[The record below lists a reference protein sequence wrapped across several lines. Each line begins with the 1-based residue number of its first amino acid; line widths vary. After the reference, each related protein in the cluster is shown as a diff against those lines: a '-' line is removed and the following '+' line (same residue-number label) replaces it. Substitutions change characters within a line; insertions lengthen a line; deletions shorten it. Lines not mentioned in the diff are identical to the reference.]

1 MPAPGNFAHAAK
13 ELCCARDGGSPRRG
27 CAWRGSPCGR
37 GRGFPVQEGVS
48 PVRRAGYPCRRG
60 GYPCEGRSHRSPPS
74 SAQDPRGWEGAR
86 RGRDTAGP
94 QRGRPPGR
102 GCAGDVRE
110 PRRPPVRVSCANRGD
125 CGNTRGRGGEG
136 GGGGEEEEEEKEG
149 GGRWA
154 GGCRIAHNFCKV
166 PGTASPPGRACRG
179 GGSARAR
186 PPRPPLAP
194 RRNHQKPQISPKPTG
209 RKNPNTSHLRAGGS
223 WLRRVFPSGSQ
234 RLRVDFSHKKYKKL
248 RRKKKNK
255 KSAASRQSPLSF
267 SCAVI
272 CVIPVI
278 PARGTRRRLNSCFC
292 IFNPIPTL
300 SQREF
305 AIVCAGSGRGG
316 SAGAQ
321 GCAAAAF
328 LNFF

>member
-1 MPAPGNFAHAAK
+1 MDEQRRMGVLPAPGNFAHAAK
-13 ELCCARDGGSPRRG
+13 ELCCARDGGSSRQG

-48 PVRRAGYPCRRG
+48 PVRGAGYPCRRG

-149 GGRWA
+149 GGREA
-154 GGCRIAHNFCKV
+154 AESLITSAKSRALRAHPAERV
-166 PGTASPPGRACRG
+166 EAAAAPGHARPDPR
-179 GGSARAR
+179 SARAATTKS
-186 PPRPPLAP
+186 PRSARNP
-194 RRNHQKPQISPKPTG
+194 REEK
-209 RKNPNTSHLRAGGS
+209 
-223 WLRRVFPSGSQ
+223 
-234 RLRVDFSHKKYKKL
+234 
-248 RRKKKNK
+248 
-255 KSAASRQSPLSF
+255 
-267 SCAVI
+267 
-272 CVIPVI
+272 
-278 PARGTRRRLNSCFC
+278 
-292 IFNPIPTL
+292 IPTHPT
-300 SQREF
+300 
-305 AIVCAGSGRGG
+305 
-316 SAGAQ
+316 
-321 GCAAAAF
+321 
-328 LNFF
+328 